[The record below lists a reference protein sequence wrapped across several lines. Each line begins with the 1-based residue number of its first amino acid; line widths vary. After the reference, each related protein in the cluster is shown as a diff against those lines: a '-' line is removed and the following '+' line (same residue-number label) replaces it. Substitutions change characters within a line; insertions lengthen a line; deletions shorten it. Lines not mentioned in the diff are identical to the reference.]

1 MSSTAVMTDEHL
13 TAGRATRRF
22 EVYGVDGSRRVL
34 RPARPADVRAIAELV
49 RPYAERR
56 VLVSK
61 DLISYF
67 EDIQEFIVAE
77 EIPGAAGPGGADG
90 GEAPAVPRIVG
101 CGALHVM
108 WDDLAEVRTLAVHPD
123 AVGTGLGSAILREL
137 IAQAREMGLKRV
149 FCLTFEEPFFGSHG
163 FEPIEGTPVGAD
175 VFSEMLCS
183 HDDGLAAFLDLARVK
198 PNTLGNAR
206 MLLRL

>member
-13 TAGRATRRF
+13 PSGRATHRA
-22 EVYGVDGSRRVL
+22 EVYGVDDSHRIL

-67 EDIQEFIVAE
+67 EDVQEFTVAE
-77 EIPGAAGPGGADG
+77 EVSADTGGATDL
-90 GEAPAVPRIVG
+90 VG

-163 FEPIEGTPVGAD
+163 FEPIEGTPVGTD

>member
-13 TAGRATRRF
+13 PSGRATHRA
-22 EVYGVDGSRRVL
+22 EVYGVDGSHRIL

-77 EIPGAAGPGGADG
+77 EVPGHGGGDDE
-90 GEAPAVPRIVG
+90 EASAVPRIVG

-206 MLLRL
+206 MLLHL

>member
-1 MSSTAVMTDEHL
+1 MSITAAMTEEYRP
-13 TAGRATRRF
+13 AGRPVHRV
-22 EVYGVDGSRRVL
+22 EVYGADGARRLL

-56 VLVSK
+56 VLVAK

-77 EIPGAAGPGGADG
+77 DVPGGVGPGG
-90 GEAPAVPRIVG
+90 GEVPAVPRIVG

-108 WDDLAEVRTLAVHPD
+108 WDDIAEVRTLAVHPD
-123 AVGTGLGSAILREL
+123 ALGTGLGSAILREL
-137 IAQAREMGLKRV
+137 ITQAREMGLKRV

-163 FEPIEGTPVGAD
+163 FEPIEGTPVGAN
-175 VFSEMLCS
+175 VFSEMLRS
-183 HDDGLAAFLDLARVK
+183 HDDGLAEFLDLARVK

>member
-13 TAGRATRRF
+13 PSGRATHRA
-22 EVYGVDGSRRVL
+22 EVYGVDGSHRIL

-77 EIPGAAGPGGADG
+77 EIPGVVGHGGGDD
-90 GEAPAVPRIVG
+90 GEASTTPRIVG

-137 IAQAREMGLKRV
+137 IA
-149 FCLTFEEPFFGSHG
+149 
-163 FEPIEGTPVGAD
+163 
-175 VFSEMLCS
+175 
-183 HDDGLAAFLDLARVK
+183 
-198 PNTLGNAR
+198 
-206 MLLRL
+206 

>member
-1 MSSTAVMTDEHL
+1 MSITAAMTEEYRP
-13 TAGRATRRF
+13 AGRPVHRV
-22 EVYGVDGSRRVL
+22 EVYGADGARRLL

-77 EIPGAAGPGGADG
+77 DVPGGVGPGG
-90 GEAPAVPRIVG
+90 GEVPAVPRIVG

-108 WDDLAEVRTLAVHPD
+108 WDDIAEVRTLAVHPD
-123 AVGTGLGSAILREL
+123 ALGTGLGSAILREL
-137 IAQAREMGLKRV
+137 ITQAREMGLKRV

-163 FEPIEGTPVGAD
+163 FEPIEGTPVGAN
-175 VFSEMLCS
+175 VFSEMLRS
-183 HDDGLAAFLDLARVK
+183 HDDGLAEFLDLARVK

-206 MLLRL
+206 MLLHL

>member
-1 MSSTAVMTDEHL
+1 MSITAAMTEEYRP
-13 TAGRATRRF
+13 AGRPVHRV
-22 EVYGVDGSRRVL
+22 EVYGADGARRLL

-56 VLVSK
+56 VLVAK

-77 EIPGAAGPGGADG
+77 DVPGGVGPGG
-90 GEAPAVPRIVG
+90 GEVPAVPRIVG

-108 WDDLAEVRTLAVHPD
+108 WDDIAEVRTLAVHPD
-123 AVGTGLGSAILREL
+123 ALGTGLGSAILREL
-137 IAQAREMGLKRV
+137 ITQAREMGLKRV

-163 FEPIEGTPVGAD
+163 FEPIEGTPVGAN
-175 VFSEMLCS
+175 VFSEMLRS
-183 HDDGLAAFLDLARVK
+183 HDDGLAEFLDLARVK

-206 MLLRL
+206 MLLHL

>member
-1 MSSTAVMTDEHL
+1 MSSTAVTPDEHRP
-13 TAGRATRRF
+13 ADRATHRV
-22 EVYGVDGSRRVL
+22 EVYGVDGARRVL
-34 RPARPADVRAIAELV
+34 RPARPADVRAIADLV

-56 VLVSK
+56 VLISK

-77 EIPGAAGPGGADG
+77 EVPGAGTDDG
-90 GEAPAVPRIVG
+90 QAPAAPRIVG

-108 WDDLAEVRTLAVHPD
+108 WDDIAEVRTLAVHPD
-123 AVGTGLGSAILREL
+123 ALGTGLGSAILREL

-149 FCLTFEEPFFGSHG
+149 FCLTFEEPFFGAHG

-175 VFSEMLCS
+175 VFSEMLRS
-183 HDDGLAAFLDLARVK
+183 HDDGLAEFLDLARVK

-206 MLLRL
+206 MLLHL